1 MLDVSEQKVE
11 KYGYIYLLTK
21 EETVSTTKA
30 EMSLELEKE
39 RAILLELKRKNFKGT
54 LQRKLFIYK
63 TSTAAN

>member
-30 EMSLELEKE
+30 DMSLELEKE
-39 RAILLELKRKNFKGT
+39 RAILLGVEAKEFQGNAAAEA
-54 LQRKLFIYK
+54 IYL
-63 TSTAAN
+63 